1 MKRYQKIL
9 LVIVGLYGLYLLKTV
24 LGIDISKR
32 YTAWDVLKLPVKP
45 LMHQPP
51 KGTSNSI
58 DLPSD
63 HPVG

>member
-1 MKRYQKIL
+1 MKQYQKIL

-45 LMHQPP
+45 LMHQHP
-51 KGTSNSI
+51 KGTSNHLHS
-58 DLPSD
+58 LSD
-63 HPVG
+63 HPIG